1 MKCKRLGFTLIELL
15 TVLAIVA
22 MLTGLLIPSL
32 TFIRNTAKEARQK
45 AQLTTID
52 MALIAFRTDYGD
64 YPPSYLMLPPS
75 SPGAPGPMDY
85 CGAQKLAEALLGRDL
100 MGFHPKS
107 TWSATDPTFY
117 PPSPI
122 PAQNLDER
130 RGTYLELGTE
140 DAFKLG
146 DLFGPALSATTPP
159 LEANTFVIC
168 DSFGVKKITLAPG
181 KTVVAGSPILYYR
194 ADPTKKQ
201 FMGAGAIVPGSLD
214 IYNFTDNFPLIQ
226 VADSADGTP
235 PGDHPL
241 ATFGGTYFYNQQYK
255 IVDQKIL
262 SATGRPWPH
271 RPDSYILIS
280 AGVDGRYGTADDICN
295 FGN

>member
-22 MLTGLLIPSL
+22 MLVGLLIPSL
-32 TFIRNTAKEARQK
+32 TFIRNTAKEAKTK

-52 MALIAFRTDYGD
+52 MALIAFRNDYGD
-64 YPPSYLMLPPS
+64 YPFSDRFS
-75 SPGAPGPMDY
+75 HDTGAEDY

-117 PPSPI
+117 PPPPI
-122 PAQNLDER
+122 PTQNLDER
-130 RGTYLELGTE
+130 KGLYLELGTE
-140 DAFKLG
+140 SAFKLG
-146 DLFGPALSATTPP
+146 DLYSPASLAAPSTGTP

-168 DSFGVKKITLAPG
+168 DSFGVKKIAIAPG
-181 KTVVAGSPILYYR
+181 KTFMAGSPILYYR
-194 ADPTKKQ
+194 ADPTKKK
-201 FMGAGAIVPGSLD
+201 FDGAGTIPPGSLD
-214 IYNFTDNFPLIQ
+214 IYNCMDNFPLIE
-226 VADSADGTP
+226 VVDSGDGTP
-235 PGDHPL
+235 PGDHLL
-241 ATFGGTYFYNQQYK
+241 ATMGGTYFYNQQYK
-255 IVDQKIL
+255 IVDQKRSNAI
-262 SATGRPWPH
+262 GMRWPH

-280 AGVDGRYGTADDICN
+280 AGADSRYGTPDDICN

>member
-1 MKCKRLGFTLIELL
+1 VKCEKTGFTLVELL

-22 MLTGLLIPSL
+22 LLVGLLIPSL
-32 TFIRNTAKEARQK
+32 TFVRNTARKAKQK

-52 MALIAFRTDYGD
+52 MALIAFRDDYGD
-64 YPPSYLMLPPS
+64 YPYSDQFS
-75 SPGAPGPMDY
+75 HDTGVADY

-107 TWSATDPTFY
+107 TWSATDTTFY
-117 PPSPI
+117 PAPPI
-122 PAQNLDER
+122 PPQNLDER
-130 RGTYLELGTE
+130 KGSYLELGTE

-146 DLFGPALSATTPP
+146 DLFGPALSAASPP

-168 DSFGVKKITLAPG
+168 DSFGVKKITIAPG
-181 KTVVAGSPILYYR
+181 QTVMAGSPILYYR
-194 ADPTKKQ
+194 ADTTKKK
-201 FMGAGAIVPGSLD
+201 FDGAGGIPPGSAD
-214 IYNFTDNFPLIQ
+214 IYNFTDNYPLIQ

-241 ATFGGTYFYNQQYK
+241 ATRGGMYFYSPQYK

-262 SATGRPWPH
+262 SATGTRWPH
-271 RPDSYILIS
+271 RPDSYLLIS
-280 AGVDGRYGTADDICN
+280 AGADSRYGTADDICN
-295 FGN
+295 FGK

>member
-1 MKCKRLGFTLIELL
+1 VKCKRLGFTLIELL

-22 MLTGLLIPSL
+22 MLVALLIPSL
-32 TFIRNTAKEARQK
+32 TFVRNTAKEAQQK

-64 YPPSYLMLPPS
+64 YPPSNLLDLPPA
-75 SPGAPGPMDY
+75 PPGPDDY
-85 CGAQKLAEALLGRDL
+85 CGAQKLAEALLGWDL
-100 MGFHPKS
+100 MGFYDKS
-107 TWSATDPTFY
+107 NWDALGSAYQT
-117 PPSPI
+117 
-122 PAQNLDER
+122 PAGQNLDNR
-130 RGTYLELGTE
+130 RGSYLELGTE

-146 DLFGPALSATTPP
+146 DLFGPALAVTTPP

-181 KTVVAGSPILYYR
+181 KTVMAGSPILYYR
-194 ADPTKKQ
+194 ADPTKKK
-201 FMGAGAIVPGSLD
+201 FDGTGLPPPGSND
-214 IYNFTDNFPLIQ
+214 IYNFMDNFPLIQ

-235 PGDHPL
+235 PLDHLL
-241 ATFGGTYFYNQQYK
+241 ATFGGMYLYNPQYK

-280 AGVDGRYGTADDICN
+280 AGVDGRYGTPDDICN

>member
-1 MKCKRLGFTLIELL
+1 MKCRRLGFTLIELL

-22 MLTGLLIPSL
+22 MLVGLLIPSL
-32 TFIRNTAKEARQK
+32 TFVRNTARKAKQK

-52 MALIAFRTDYGD
+52 MALIAFRNDYGD
-64 YPPSYLMLPPS
+64 YPFSDQFS
-75 SPGAPGPMDY
+75 HDTGVADY

-117 PPSPI
+117 PPPPI
-122 PAQNLDER
+122 PTQNLDER
-130 RGTYLELGTE
+130 IGSYLELGTE

-146 DLFGPALSATTPP
+146 DLFGPALAVTTPP

-181 KTVVAGSPILYYR
+181 KTVMAGSPILYYR
-194 ADPTKKQ
+194 ADSTLKK
-201 FMGAGAIVPGSLD
+201 FDVTGIPPGSGN
-214 IYNFTDNFPLIQ
+214 IYNFRDNFPLIQ

-235 PGDHPL
+235 PPPWDHPL
-241 ATFGGTYFYNQQYK
+241 NTFGGLYFYNQLYK

-262 SATGRPWPH
+262 SATGMPWPH

-280 AGVDGRYGTADDICN
+280 AGVDGRYGTPDDICN